1 VSRRQ
6 RAWNS
11 AWNLRR
17 KLTTVGRNNLIAHE
31 EDGEIEIRPMF
42 ELEDFGDSKAVLRV
56 ATT

>member
-1 VSRRQ
+1 
-6 RAWNS
+6 
-11 AWNLRR
+11 LRR